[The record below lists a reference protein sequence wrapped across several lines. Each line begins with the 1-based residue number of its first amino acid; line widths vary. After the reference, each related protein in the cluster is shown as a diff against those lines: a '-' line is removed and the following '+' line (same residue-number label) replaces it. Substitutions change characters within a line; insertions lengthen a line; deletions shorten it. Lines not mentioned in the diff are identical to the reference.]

1 MEDILRRAS
10 PRSEPWNSPLKKLF
24 GGVEK
29 NLLARWRATRY
40 VLCLEEILKVSVGEL
55 TDGRRLEAVGE
66 MTNVRWCEGENSVFG
81 YRTIV
86 T

>member
-1 MEDILRRAS
+1 M
-10 PRSEPWNSPLKKLF
+10 SPLKKLF

-29 NLLARWRATRY
+29 NSLARWRATRY
-40 VLCLEEILKVSVGEL
+40 VLCLGEMFLEVSAYVW

-66 MTNVRWCEGENSVFG
+66 LTKVRWCEGENSVFG

>member
-1 MEDILRRAS
+1 MARDEIHT
-10 PRSEPWNSPLKKLF
+10 
-24 GGVEK
+24 
-29 NLLARWRATRY
+29 LLG
-40 VLCLEEILKVSVGEL
+40 EILEVSACDW

-66 MTNVRWCEGENSVFG
+66 MNDGWWCEGENSVFG